1 MLFRSL
7 LPFALLLVFADVSA
21 GTNTLSPS
29 DGRAPDFVLSDID
42 GAQVRLDDFRGKVL
56 VVNFW
61 AVWCKPCREEMPSLD
76 RGSRWLERFNGSII
90 TINMGDSPEMIR
102 RFLEKNPVDLPILLD
117 ADAEI
122 STNWGVT
129 GLPTTFVVDPEGRI
143 AYRAMGPREWD
154 DPALLVPIRAVGLK
168 RH

>member
-1 MLFRSL
+1 MLVRSL
-7 LPFALLLVFADVSA
+7 LCFALLLAFAAVSA

-29 DGRAPDFVLSDID
+29 DGRAPNFLLPDID
-42 GAQVRLDDFRGKVL
+42 GTQVRLEDFRGKVL

-61 AVWCKPCREEMPSLD
+61 AVWCKPCREEMPSLE
-76 RGSRWLERFNGSII
+76 RGSRWLERFNGRVI

-117 ADAEI
+117 ADAET

-129 GLPTTFVVDPEGRI
+129 VLPMTFVVDPEGRL
-143 AYRAMGPREWD
+143 AYRVIGPREWD
-154 DPALLVPIRAVGLK
+154 DPALLVPIRALGFE
-168 RH
+168 

>member
-1 MLFRSL
+1 MLVRFL
-7 LPFALLLVFADVSA
+7 LFFALLLVFTAVSA

-29 DGRAPDFVLSDID
+29 DGIAPDFLLPDID

-61 AVWCKPCREEMPSLD
+61 AVWCKPCREEMPSLE
-76 RGSRWLERFNGSII
+76 RGSRWLERFDGRII

-102 RFLEKNPVDLPILLD
+102 RFLEKNPVNLPILLD

-122 STNWGVT
+122 SANWGVT

-154 DPALLVPIRAVGLK
+154 DPALLVPIRALGLD
-168 RH
+168 RR

>member
-1 MLFRSL
+1 MLVRPL
-7 LPFALLLVFADVSA
+7 LSFTLLLVFAAGSA
-21 GTNTLSPS
+21 GANTLSPS
-29 DGRAPDFVLSDID
+29 GGRAPDFRLPDID

-61 AVWCKPCREEMPSLD
+61 AVWCKPCREEMPSLE
-76 RGSRWLERFNGSII
+76 RGSRWLERFGGRII

-117 ADAEI
+117 ADAET

-129 GLPTTFVVDPEGRI
+129 GLPTTFVVDPEGRF
-143 AYRAMGPREWD
+143 AYRVMGPRDWD
-154 DPALLVPIRAVGLK
+154 DPALLIPIRALGLEK
-168 RH
+168 R